1 MNQEEILQG
10 NKLIADFVG
19 GEFGEI
25 CLHGNISSF
34 YAWSFDRNI
43 LGLYNWYRQPW
54 VTSEQLE
61 YHNNW
66 SWLMH
71 VVEKIESLNVHFQI
85 SGNSVNVG
93 TPSNGEYYWQ
103 GGITYDSKIIST
115 WHGVVQFIKWYN
127 KQQK

>member
-1 MNQEEILQG
+1 MNQEETLQG
-10 NKLIADFVG
+10 NTLIASFMGMEQGVITYPNP
-19 GEFGEI
+19 EASH
-25 CLHGNISSF
+25 HGIGYFN
-34 YAWSFDRNI
+34 
-43 LGLYNWYRQPW
+43 P
-54 VTSEQLE
+54 SELN
-61 YHNNW
+61 YHRW
-66 SWLMH
+66 WDALMP

-127 KQQK
+127 NQKKQ